1 MVISSEALPVLGGK
15 KTRLH
20 PAQVSA
26 YLQLVIDLNTGGG
39 DGTANQEVNLAYS
52 AQTFNL
58 THVSIDLTDEV
69 EKAIAA
75 GNTLRVYRHSD
86 AQAGG
91 EEIIALQL

>member
-26 YLQLVIDLNTGGG
+26 YLQLVIDLNTSSG